1 MEKVKEKIISAG
13 VTIAFNKGAC
23 KNIYEDKFQIT
34 IKGTGT
40 FCLLTI
46 LLITILELLIAV
58 LWK

>member
-13 VTIAFNKGAC
+13 VTIAFNKYAC

-34 IKGTGT
+34 IKGTGS

-46 LLITILELLIAV
+46 LIAILELLIAV